1 MRSLTIRPRSL
12 RAILAIFVALFLI
25 ALIAVRAANYT
36 VAHNALIW
44 EVDRRLAGEASAI
57 AGAEDDVAAMTARII
72 AAQGNHDTADLFYL
86 LTDKAGQRLAG
97 TLRPHRP
104 LPLGYSSF
112 GEEAQVNGVAHGRAL
127 VRRLTNGSTLVV
139 VSDNDEVV
147 AFDRLLANTQL
158 IGLGITALIVI
169 GGAIGIAL
177 AIGGRMRAMQRTVD
191 AVIAGDLHSR
201 IPLDGTHSE
210 FDRQAEAFN
219 RMLDRI
225 DALMANIK
233 HAARDVTHELKSP
246 LARLRGRIAAM
257 ARHAEGNPLQSEIDD
272 ALAQTDQLLDLF
284 SSLLRL
290 WEIEGGH
297 RRERFT
303 PVDLG
308 ALAEE
313 VAESLQVVAE
323 DAGRGLAIGAIPAIT
338 LRGDI
343 NLLRQ
348 MLVNL
353 VENAIH
359 HTPPGTRID
368 LMLERRARAVRV
380 IVTDNGP
387 GIPADR
393 YETVIRR
400 FGRLE
405 APDKPDG
412 QGLGLTL
419 VDAIARLHHGTLIL
433 GDAEPGL
440 RAVVDLPIDG

>member
-1 MRSLTIRPRSL
+1 MRRPRIRPRSL

-25 ALIAVRAANYT
+25 ALTAVRAASYT
-36 VAHNALIW
+36 VVHNALEW
-44 EVDRRLAGEASAI
+44 EVDRRLAGEASTI
-57 AGAEDDVAAMTARII
+57 AGAGDDMAAMAARII
-72 AAQGNHDTADLFYL
+72 AAQSNHDTADLFYL

-97 TLRPHRP
+97 TLRPHRL
-104 LPLGYSSF
+104 LPTGYSNF
-112 GEEAQVNGVAHGRAL
+112 GEEAQIDGVAHGRAL
-127 VRRLTNGSTLVV
+127 VRRLTNGGTLVV
-139 VSDNDEVV
+139 VSDNDEEV
-147 AFDRLLANTQL
+147 AFDRLLANTLL
-158 IGLGITALIVI
+158 IGLGITALIVL
-169 GGAIGIAL
+169 GGAVGIAL
-177 AIGGRMRAMQRTVD
+177 AIGGRMRAMQHTVG
-191 AVIAGDLHSR
+191 AVIAGDLRSR
-201 IPLDGTHSE
+201 IPLDGSRSE

-246 LARLRGRIAAM
+246 LARLRGQIAAM
-257 ARHAEGNPLQSEIDD
+257 ARHADGNPLQGEIDD

-297 RRERFT
+297 RRERFA
-303 PVDLG
+303 PFDLG
-308 ALAEE
+308 ALAAE
-313 VAESLQVVAE
+313 VGESLQVVAE
-323 DAGRGLAIGAIPAIT
+323 DAERSLTIGTLPATMI
-338 LRGDI
+338 RGDI

-353 VENAIH
+353 VENAIR

-368 LMLERRARAVRV
+368 LALERTAHAVQV
-380 IVTDNGP
+380 IVADNGP

-393 YETVIRR
+393 HEAVIRH

-419 VDAIARLHHGTLIL
+419 VDAIARLHNGTLTL
-433 GDAEPGL
+433 GDAGPGL
-440 RAVVDLPIDG
+440 LAVVDLPVDG